1 LERADRRVLFIP
13 KRRNQTIS
21 YFNPNDRRRPD
32 KRLDPINERI
42 RYPEVLVIGPNGE
55 QLGKMS
61 SYAANE
67 LAMRYNLDLYCVA
80 PQANPPV
87 CKILNYG
94 KLRFEQQK
102 QDRLARKKQKASE
115 TKQIQLTPVI
125 GEHDL
130 ETKARKA
137 REFLEDGDK
146 VQVCVVF
153 RGRQMSHKEVGEEVM
168 KKFLGLLAD
177 VSVVEKTPY
186 WEDKWY
192 DAIIGPKKK

>member
-1 LERADRRVLFIP
+1 M
-13 KRRNQTIS
+13 
-21 YFNPNDRRRPD
+21 
-32 KRLDPINERI
+32 
-42 RYPEVLVIGPNGE
+42 LVIGPNGE

-130 ETKARKA
+130 DTKARKA